1 MSANISV
8 VPVGVKKCKPFL
20 LEVMVFAPESGYKF
34 EVSVE
39 RGCTPA
45 AESVWKLVFDLY
57 KKKKSGTSFDQIVH
71 VSYRADTP
79 VEAKGIEAA
88 ATNGI
93 TGKQAD
99 LLINKVHPAVK
110 AVEDAADLPPDEIA
124 KKKAKIKKEMSKVA
138 NAVSLDL

>member
-1 MSANISV
+1 MEI
-8 VPVGVKKCKPFL
+8 
-20 LEVMVFAPESGYKF
+20 
-34 EVSVE
+34 
-39 RGCTPA
+39 
-45 AESVWKLVFDLY
+45 VFDLY
-57 KKKKSGTSFDQIVH
+57 KKKTGNSFDQIVH

-79 VEAKGIEAA
+79 VEAKNIEAT
-88 ATNGI
+88 ATNGV
-93 TGKQAD
+93 TAKQAD